1 MNDTHQGEHDRPRR
15 HDHLLR
21 DFRQSLSADDR
32 EPERLEAHVLIEDAV
47 AARASDV
54 HMNPEPD
61 GYRIRL
67 RIDGLMTNA
76 MEIDA
81 ESGALIVNQ
90 IKAQSGLDPMPSLKP
105 ASGSFS
111 LRIGER
117 AVDLRVTAVRCLP
130 GEKLA
135 MRILAP
141 EQMIGNIPDL
151 GVPEREVEWLRGWL
165 ETAGGMLLVAGP
177 TGSGK
182 TTTLYALLHEIR
194 RQDLQIVTLEDPVEH
209 ELAGVNQIQVDEKQG
224 LGFDEGSIALLRL
237 DPDCVLVGEIRDG
250 PSARAAINIATSG
263 RSLMA
268 TLHSRDAIGA
278 VTSLRNMGMH
288 DFEIAPN
295 LSAVIAQRL
304 VRCLCPKCREPVPMD
319 DADRRL
325 LQDCGRNAPEETWKA
340 RGCDAC
346 NQRGFSGRIGVF
358 EVWCL
363 SAEDTAAIFR
373 HKHEHTL
380 RKGLAGRGQRLLV
393 DDGLAKAEQGL
404 TTYRELFHAGVL
416 VPEGGA
422 SEDPARG

>member
-1 MNDTHQGEHDRPRR
+1 MNDAYEGENEGRTRR
-15 HDHLLR
+15 HEHLLLGLQR
-21 DFRQSLSADDR
+21 FLSADEPD
-32 EPERLEAHVLIEDAV
+32 PERLEAHVLIEDAV
-47 AARASDV
+47 AARASDA
-54 HMNPEPD
+54 HMDPEPD

-67 RIDGLMTNA
+67 RIDGLITDA
-76 MEIDA
+76 LAIDA

-90 IKAQSGLDPMPSLKP
+90 IKAQSGLDPMPSLQP
-105 ASGSFS
+105 ASGGFS
-111 LRIGER
+111 LRIGEQ

-151 GVPEREVEWLRGWL
+151 GVPEREVRWLRNWL
-165 ETAGGMLLVAGP
+165 ATAGGMLLVAGP

-194 RQDLQIVTLEDPVEH
+194 RQDLEIITLEDPVEH
-209 ELAGVNQIQVDEKQG
+209 DVAGVNQIQVDEKHG

-237 DPDCVLVGEIRDG
+237 DPDCVLVGEVRDG

-268 TLHSRDAIGA
+268 TLHSRDAVGA

-304 VRCLCPKCREPVPMD
+304 VRRLCPECREQVPTD
-319 DADRRL
+319 EADRRL
-325 LQDCGRNAPEETWKA
+325 LKACGREPPEETWMA

-346 NQRGFSGRIGVF
+346 NQVGFSGRIGVF
-358 EVWCL
+358 EVWSL
-363 SAEDTAAIFR
+363 SAEDTAAILR
-373 HKHEHTL
+373 HENEDKL
-380 RKGLAGRGQRLLV
+380 RKDLAGRGQRLLV
-393 DDGLAKAEQGL
+393 DDGLSKVERGL
-404 TTYRELFHAGVL
+404 TTYRELFRAGML
-416 VPEGGA
+416 LAEGGA
-422 SEDPARG
+422 